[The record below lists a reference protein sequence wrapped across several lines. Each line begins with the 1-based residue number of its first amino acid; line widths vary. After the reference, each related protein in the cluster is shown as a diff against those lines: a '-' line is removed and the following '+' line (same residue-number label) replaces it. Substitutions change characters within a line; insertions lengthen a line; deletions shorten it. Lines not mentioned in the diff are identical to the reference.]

1 LFHSGNR
8 AVAHCCILIA
18 ALSFPSWNGFSQTPQ
33 TGTSMAQSSTP
44 TKNVSGE
51 GTPNELSVTPELED
65 KYEILSSGPEP
76 EDILPIR
83 PSFAQTAEPVQDG
96 PVGYT
101 WTDLH
106 TLLPWWQTVTPE
118 TLELEYKYP
127 TNDVT
132 IYVPYSSW
140 LPLLE
145 PTQERRGTRELCSRT
160 IWHLWLRRCT
170 IASVVY

>member
-1 LFHSGNR
+1 M
-8 AVAHCCILIA
+8 LIA
-18 ALSFPSWNGFSQTPQ
+18 SLSFASSKSFAKTPQ
-33 TGTSMAQSSTP
+33 TATSMAQSSTP

-51 GTPNELSVTPELED
+51 GTPNEVSVTPELED
-65 KYEILSSGPEP
+65 KYLTNVIRSSGPEP
-76 EDILPIR
+76 EDILPIL
-83 PSFAQTAEPVQDG
+83 PSFAQTSEPVQDG

-145 PTQERRGTRELCSRT
+145 PTQERRGTREVCNRT